1 MSLKTYAAIM
11 TGAFAMIL
19 TVFVLWAATQTAL
32 HDALA
37 IGTGAYFIAT
47 FGTFAAIEC
56 RERRKKKQLAATIVT
71 LVREEW
77 EHGERAS

>member
-1 MSLKTYAAIM
+1 MKLKTYAAIM
-11 TGAFAMIL
+11 TGAFTMIL
-19 TVFVLWAATQTAL
+19 TVFVLWAGTQMAL

-37 IGTGAYFIAT
+37 VGIGAYFIAT

-56 RERRKKKQLAATIVT
+56 HEKQKKRNLAATIVT

-77 EHGERAS
+77 EHGERVL

>member
-1 MSLKTYAAIM
+1 MKLKTYAAIM

-19 TVFVLWAATQTAL
+19 TVFVLWAGTQMAL

-37 IGTGAYFIAT
+37 IGAGIYFVAT
-47 FGTFAAIEC
+47 IGTFAAIEFA
-56 RERRKKKQLAATIVT
+56 ERRKKRNLAATIVT

-77 EHGERAS
+77 EHGERA